1 MSFACPDLT
10 LPCLAMLAHRC
21 LSPSAMTLVNVVG
34 ERLLII
40 MIDANPAGGSVEAA
54 AEAAGKG
61 DAAWSWSDPYVGWN
75 SRRPERFD
83 S

>member
-1 MSFACPDLT
+1 
-10 LPCLAMLAHRC
+10 MLAHRC

-40 MIDANPAGGSVEAA
+40 MIDANLAGGSVEAA
-54 AEAAGKG
+54 AEAAGKE

>member
-1 MSFACPDLT
+1 
-10 LPCLAMLAHRC
+10 MLAHRC
-21 LSPSAMTLVNVVG
+21 LSPSAMTVVNVVG

-40 MIDANPAGGSVEAA
+40 KLEANLAGGSVEAA
-54 AEAAGKG
+54 AEAAGKERRRFVM
-61 DAAWSWSDPYVGWN
+61 SDPYVGWN